1 LKEFWNN
8 RYGEKGFAYGI
19 LPNTFFKEQLL
30 KLKPTR
36 ILLPAEG
43 EGRNAVFAAKSGWN
57 VTAFD
62 MSENARIKAMALAE
76 TQKAEIEYKVCS
88 VMDFQ
93 TENLYDAI
101 GLIYAHFPKT
111 IRPDAHKKMASL
123 LKPGG
128 TIILEG
134 FAKQQLGLS
143 SGGPKN
149 EEMLFSINMIKKEFP
164 DIDFNILV
172 QKEIFLNEGRYH
184 KGIAQVIQMRG
195 IKTK

>member
-1 LKEFWNN
+1 MVSF
-8 RYGEKGFAYGI
+8 
-19 LPNTFFKEQLL
+19 
-30 KLKPTR
+30 
-36 ILLPAEG
+36 
-43 EGRNAVFAAKSGWN
+43 
-57 VTAFD
+57 
-62 MSENARIKAMALAE
+62 
-76 TQKAEIEYKVCS
+76 
-88 VMDFQ
+88 
-93 TENLYDAI
+93 
-101 GLIYAHFPKT
+101 
-111 IRPDAHKKMASL
+111 

-149 EEMLFSINMIKKEFP
+149 KEMLFSINMIKKEFP

-172 QKEIFLNEGRYH
+172 QKEIFLNEGKYH